1 MHRIAVL
8 VLLILGLVLSQG
20 LAADDLTRTIQKD
33 LIALGYDPGNIQG
46 EASTQTVIAI
56 SKFQAEHGMEVTGEP
71 TPQLAGVIKAEMKKR
86 SQPAQAPAATAPAVA
101 AAPATAPAPGG
112 MTAAQALCI
121 QKKME
126 EREAANKKKRG
137 IGRLMNAVSRTASRF
152 GGSDVAQDISR
163 TTGDVYNANAT
174 AEDIRMAA
182 RDLGVTEDEIEQCQN
197 AQ

>member
-101 AAPATAPAPGG
+101 AAASAE
-112 MTAAQALCI
+112 LCM
-121 QKKME
+121 KCL
-126 EREAANKKKRG
+126 RF
-137 IGRLMNAVSRTASRF
+137 IGL
-152 GGSDVAQDISR
+152 
-163 TTGDVYNANAT
+163 
-174 AEDIRMAA
+174 E
-182 RDLGVTEDEIEQCQN
+182 
-197 AQ
+197 